1 MIGYLINELGIFLKE
16 SMSIKYVML
25 KVIDI

>member
-1 MIGYLINELGIFLKE
+1 MIGYLINQLEIFLKE
-16 SMSIKYVML
+16 SMSLKYVML